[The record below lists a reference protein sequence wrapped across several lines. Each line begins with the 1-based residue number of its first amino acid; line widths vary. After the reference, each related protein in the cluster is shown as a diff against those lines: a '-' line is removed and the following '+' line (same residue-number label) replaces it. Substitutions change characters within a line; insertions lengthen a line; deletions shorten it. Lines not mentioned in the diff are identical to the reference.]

1 MQAATL
7 HLNNDQENDFTLG
20 GFILVMAS
28 ITKFE
33 EFYFYQN
40 ITYVFHYKE
49 CNIIFLIGNSKFNF
63 N

>member
-1 MQAATL
+1 MIKKMIS
-7 HLNNDQENDFTLG
+7 LG
-20 GFILVMAS
+20 GFVLVMAS

>member
-1 MQAATL
+1 MIKKMIS
-7 HLNNDQENDFTLG
+7 LG
-20 GFILVMAS
+20 GFVLVMAS

-40 ITYVFHYKE
+40 ITYVFNYKE